1 MMDIVDLLC
10 WLYFRTVRG
19 TRAKGLSEM
28 EKGRERPPK
37 PEGTRAA
44 KRSVRWGRS
53 RHFRD
58 FARVPVSV
66 SGRCISLVVR
76 VLGLAVAENRKENRE
91 ENRFQH
97 GFPVTFEFCPNEE

>member
-1 MMDIVDLLC
+1 MLDC
-10 WLYFRTVRG
+10 FRTIRG
-19 TRAKGLSEM
+19 TRAKALSEM

-53 RHFRD
+53 RPFRD
-58 FARVPVSV
+58 FARVPFCV
-66 SGRCISLVVR
+66 SGLRISLVVR
-76 VLGLAVAENRKENRE
+76 VLGLAGAENRKENRE